1 MADRGHELTDDILA
15 KLEQDIADEYAIAV
29 RDMRNKLTEYL
40 EKDEAKRQ
48 IQEKLLNDGAITQQ
62 EYNEWCYRHMMMG
75 NALSKDMTKT
85 KEIALKISREK
96 QPDVCALN
104 VNYATYQIEHDGE
117 LDTGLSLYNHD
128 AAAHLLEEQR
138 QLMPGPSTK
147 KAAEIA
153 ANEDMQWNY
162 KKIQSAVLQGILQGE
177 SPYDVAKRLNTV
189 GRMNYND
196 SVRYAR
202 TMTTNSQNAG
212 RYQAFRRARDIGVDL
227 TIEWQATLDGRTRH
241 SHRMMHGQRRD
252 VDEPFELD
260 GVKIMWPG
268 NDKVG
273 SSDVPQSMIWNCRCT
288 LLSWVKGFEG
298 KTVKSSPKM
307 GDMSFEEWQR
317 EKAPRTTENKKATEK
332 PTKLPENFDDVR
344 YGQRGNRYTDKY
356 LRERGYTDDEI
367 AEASRL
373 LDAHTAGHEAQKEA
387 DAAIRKHIEQND
399 RIGQLY
405 KDKAGLEEA
414 AWKHDVKKQADATM
428 AAYKQQVKDVLE
440 YGYSKDELISMNL
453 YPQKPDLAEPRF
465 YRKGDLKGDVVAFTK
480 NKEGAGMTYL
490 TEGDEGYIGWD
501 ISFTLG
507 DLKKLGYRP
516 IAGIATSDVGM
527 SGEAEVLFAKIKKAV
542 VSSPTIEARNPVGK
556 PSAVIGRGKLDKRQ
570 ESILSALQKGNGR
583 AILNKKGVSMRDL
596 SALTAQEE
604 VEFAMLTRKNERMVF
619 MGTRMQVSAIND
631 QSAAALAKEGWRLSG
646 HTHAVGGLVP
656 SNGDM
661 QILNYFGQERSAL
674 YDPVGRSVVFYRK
687 ELP

>member
-75 NALSKDMTKT
+75 KRWENMLNALAKDMTKT
-85 KEIALKISREK
+85 KEIALI
-96 QPDVCALN
+96 
-104 VNYATYQIEHDGE
+104 ATYQIEHDGE

-153 ANEDMQWNY
+153 ANADMQWNY

-298 KTVKSSPKM
+298 ETVKESPK
-307 GDMSFEEWQR
+307 W
-317 EKAPRTTENKKATEK
+317 AT
-332 PTKLPENFDDVR
+332 
-344 YGQRGNRYTDKY
+344 
-356 LRERGYTDDEI
+356 
-367 AEASRL
+367 
-373 LDAHTAGHEAQKEA
+373 
-387 DAAIRKHIEQND
+387 
-399 RIGQLY
+399 
-405 KDKAGLEEA
+405 
-414 AWKHDVKKQADATM
+414 
-428 AAYKQQVKDVLE
+428 
-440 YGYSKDELISMNL
+440 
-453 YPQKPDLAEPRF
+453 
-465 YRKGDLKGDVVAFTK
+465 
-480 NKEGAGMTYL
+480 
-490 TEGDEGYIGWD
+490 
-501 ISFTLG
+501 
-507 DLKKLGYRP
+507 
-516 IAGIATSDVGM
+516 
-527 SGEAEVLFAKIKKAV
+527 
-542 VSSPTIEARNPVGK
+542 
-556 PSAVIGRGKLDKRQ
+556 
-570 ESILSALQKGNGR
+570 
-583 AILNKKGVSMRDL
+583 
-596 SALTAQEE
+596 
-604 VEFAMLTRKNERMVF
+604 
-619 MGTRMQVSAIND
+619 
-631 QSAAALAKEGWRLSG
+631 
-646 HTHAVGGLVP
+646 
-656 SNGDM
+656 
-661 QILNYFGQERSAL
+661 
-674 YDPVGRSVVFYRK
+674 
-687 ELP
+687 